1 MPVMMPA
8 GEDIAALLSSFI
20 VNAHYCLQSPATS
33 QHRNSE
39 TYIVCTQ
46 RLAQLE
52 NAVRDNVAVIDF
64 MTKYNAAIAG
74 NVIEVT
80 GGVTGGVTYD
90 METMHGFKTYVFG
103 FMNEISALLCV
114 MSPLLQ
120 LSRHLSTRLP

>member
-1 MPVMMPA
+1 MPA

-20 VNAHYCLQSPATS
+20 VNAHYCLQSPATA

-74 NVIEVT
+74 NVIA
-80 GGVTGGVTYD
+80 VTGGVTYD
-90 METMHGFKTYVFG
+90 MATMHGFKTYVFG